1 MTLNPVLPPVLLVLL
16 AATLVATRA
25 AAWWRLTRGAT
36 SRSAL
41 WRWTGLSVAALLLMA
56 AAMRPVL
63 GATASAQ
70 DPADAREPNV
80 FLVIDRSPEMAA
92 PGPDGNSPAAQVNS
106 DVTQLIDHY
115 PKARFA
121 VIGFASG
128 PRLEWPLSADSW
140 SLKPVVTAA
149 ATYAAPDA
157 AATDAGAA
165 STVLRYQLLS
175 AAQQYPQAENLVYY
189 LGAGTPKGRTP
200 QGEFELPDNSVAGGA
215 VLGYGSDGIPSLQSV
230 AEQIGVQY
238 VQRTGPSIP
247 TEALAEPPAPVQQD
261 TRRAS
266 SGTEL
271 YWALT
276 GPAAILILI
285 ELYLVLREVARTRL
299 DRVRL

>member
-41 WRWTGLSVAALLLMA
+41 WRWTGLSVAVLLLMA

-70 DPADAREPNV
+70 EPADAREPNV
-80 FLVIDRSPEMAA
+80 FLVIDRSPEIAA
-92 PGPDGNSPAAQVNS
+92 PGQVNS

-149 ATYAAPDA
+149 ATYPAPDG

-189 LGAGTPKGRTP
+189 LGTGTPKGRTP
-200 QGEFELPDNSVAGGA
+200 QREFALPDNSVAGGA
-215 VLGYGSDGIPSLQSV
+215 VFGYGSDGIPSLQSV
-230 AEQIGVQY
+230 AEQIGVRY

>member
-1 MTLNPVLPPVLLVLL
+1 MTLSPVLPPVLLVLL
-16 AATLVATRA
+16 AAILVAVRA
-25 AAWWRLTRGAT
+25 ASWWRLTRGAT
-36 SRSAL
+36 PRSAM
-41 WRWTGLSVAALLLMA
+41 WRWTGLSVAALLLVA
-56 AAMRPVL
+56 AAARPVI
-63 GATASAQ
+63 GATAAAQ
-70 DPADAREPNV
+70 EPAEAREPNV
-80 FLVIDRSPEMAA
+80 FLVIDRSAEMAA
-92 PGPDGNSPAAQVNS
+92 PEPDGSSPAAQVNS
-106 DVTQLIDHY
+106 DVTQLVDHY

-149 ATYAAPDA
+149 TTYPTPDA

-175 AAQQYPQAENLVYY
+175 AAQQYPEAKNLVYY
-189 LGAGTPKGRTP
+189 LGAGTPKGPTP
-200 QGEFELPDNSVAGGA
+200 QREFALPDNSVAGGA
-215 VLGYGSDGIPSLQSV
+215 VLGYSNDGIPSLQSV

-247 TEALAEPPAPVQQD
+247 AEALTEPPAPVQQD
-261 TRRAS
+261 SRRAS

-276 GPAAILILI
+276 GPAALLLLI
-285 ELYLVLREVARTRL
+285 ELYLVLREAARTRL

>member
-1 MTLNPVLPPVLLVLL
+1 MTLSPVLPPVLLMLL

-25 AAWWRLTRGAT
+25 AAWWRLAHGTTA
-36 SRSAL
+36 RSAT
-41 WRWTGLSVAALLLMA
+41 WRWTGLSVAALLLVA
-56 AAMRPVL
+56 AATRPVI

-70 DPADAREPNV
+70 EPADAREPNV

-92 PGPDGNSPAAQVNS
+92 PGPDGSSPAVQANS

-140 SLKPVVTAA
+140 SLKPVVTAS
-149 ATYAAPDA
+149 ATYPTPDSAP
-157 AATDAGAA
+157 TEAGAA
-165 STVLRYQLLS
+165 STMLRYQLLS
-175 AAQQYPQAENLVYY
+175 AAQQYPDATNLVYY
-189 LGAGTPKGRTP
+189 LGAGTPKGATP
-200 QGEFELPDNSVAGGA
+200 QREFALPENSVAGGA
-215 VLGYGSDGIPSLQSV
+215 VLGYGSDGIPSLRSV
-230 AEQIGVQY
+230 AGQVGVQY
-238 VQRTGPSIP
+238 VPRTGPSIP
-247 TEALAEPPAPVQQD
+247 TEALAASSAPVQRD

-276 GPAAILILI
+276 GPAAILLLI

>member
-1 MTLNPVLPPVLLVLL
+1 MTLSPVLPPVLLVLL
-16 AATLVATRA
+16 AATLVAVRA
-25 AAWWRLTRGAT
+25 ASWWRLTRRTT
-36 SRSAL
+36 SRSAM
-41 WRWTGLSVAALLLMA
+41 WRWTGLSVAALLLVA
-56 AAMRPVL
+56 AAARPVI
-63 GATASAQ
+63 GATAAAQ
-70 DPADAREPNV
+70 EPADAREPNV

-92 PGPDGNSPAAQVNS
+92 PEPDGSSLAAQVNS
-106 DVTQLIDHY
+106 DVAQLIDHY

-140 SLKPVVTAA
+140 SLKPVVTATA
-149 ATYAAPDA
+149 PYPTPDA

-175 AAQQYPQAENLVYY
+175 AAQQYPEAKNLVYY

-200 QGEFELPDNSVAGGA
+200 QREFALPDNSVAGGA
-215 VLGYGSDGIPSLQSV
+215 VLGYGNGGMPSLQSV
-230 AEQIGVQY
+230 AEQIGVPY

-247 TEALAEPPAPVQQD
+247 AEVLTEPPAPARQD

-276 GPAAILILI
+276 GPAALLLLI
-285 ELYLVLREVARTRL
+285 ELYLVLREAARTGL